1 MCSANGF
8 INVFVN
14 MAKRSRVVSS
24 TLLHDALNVGTN
36 ILTDVPETDPDTLMD
51 DGEVSW
57 DFEPEE
63 IIHERRLRIRE
74 YLQNITCVPKYT
86 CSNKKETMWDN
97 PDTIPFL
104 FV

>member
-14 MAKRSRVVSS
+14 MAKRTLVVSS
-24 TLLHDALNVGTN
+24 TLLHDALNVEPN
-36 ILTDVPETDPDTLMD
+36 ILTGVPETDPVMD

-57 DFEPEE
+57 DFESEE
-63 IIHERRLRIRE
+63 VIHERRRRIRE
-74 YLQNITCVPKYT
+74 YLHNITCVPKYT
-86 CSNKKETMWDN
+86 CSNKKEAMWDN